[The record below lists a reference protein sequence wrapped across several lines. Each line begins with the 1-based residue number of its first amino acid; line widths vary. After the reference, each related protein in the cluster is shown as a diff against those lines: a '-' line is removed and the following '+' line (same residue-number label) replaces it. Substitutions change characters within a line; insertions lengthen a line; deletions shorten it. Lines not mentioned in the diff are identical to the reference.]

1 MLAFLIAS
9 YYDVIKRMSKTKM
22 KAARTSVSMPEQMMV
37 RAQRRV
43 RGTFPTFSAY
53 VQHLVRND
61 LARAK
66 AKEATT
72 TTQPA

>member
-1 MLAFLIAS
+1 
-9 YYDVIKRMSKTKM
+9 M
-22 KAARTSVSMPEQMMV
+22 KAARTSVSMPGQMMV

-66 AKEATT
+66 QEATAN
-72 TTQPA
+72 TQPA